1 MKLRGITLMM
11 ALTMTI
17 GLIAPAN
24 ALDQVI
30 AGNDELAAVQT
41 NFAPLFDAQYVRFI
55 VIKVKLKGDT
65 KMLKSLKVITDDF
78 AEVQNSLNK
87 LYVNPA
93 SETTQVRE
101 YAEEE
106 LGEFEN
112 TLYDLEK
119 QYAKKKTITCI
130 KGRLSKKVIAYSPV
144 CPVGYKKK

>member
-55 VIKVKLKGDT
+55 AIKVKLKGDT

-112 TLYDLEK
+112 TLYD
-119 QYAKKKTITCI
+119 
-130 KGRLSKKVIAYSPV
+130 
-144 CPVGYKKK
+144 